1 LPGRPDLDFAESVL
15 LTWESRLGGPNDII
29 NAANFCASTSTST
42 STPDYRS
49 KANSGVT
56 TSSVARGSFFAGPC
70 YTLPP

>member
-29 NAANFCASTSTST
+29 NAANFCASTST
-42 STPDYRS
+42 PDYRS

-56 TSSVARGSFFAGPC
+56 TSSVAR
-70 YTLPP
+70 